1 MLFFVFLSRAA
12 AAQWGWEAWS
22 LHSQPPVTVH
32 ANQQSPAPDCSCQ
45 HRSEASP
52 PAPPG
57 TLSRSAPPGTPC
69 FCWQPLACSAWQAD
83 QLYKLCSVMGTPT
96 QQTWGEGL
104 KLAGNMSFR
113 FPQVATTPLE
123 RLIPS
128 ASPAAVDLMTAMC
141 QWDPA
146 RRPTALQAL
155 QHPFFQVNWLPTTA
169 MSVVC
174 HLLKAEGGLC
184 AVQRSGRAV
193 SSPFSMSTCCSEP
206 CCPEQGHCKDRGK
219 PRQRLTFM

>member
-1 MLFFVFLSRAA
+1 MATACLLC
-12 AAQWGWEAWS
+12 
-22 LHSQPPVTVH
+22 
-32 ANQQSPAPDCSCQ
+32 PAPTSCATCSFAGK
-45 HRSEASP
+45 SFLGGS
-52 PAPPG
+52 
-57 TLSRSAPPGTPC
+57 TLL
-69 FCWQPLACSAWQAD
+69 CWQLLACSAWQAD

-128 ASPAAVDLMTAMC
+128 ASPDAVDLMTAMC

-155 QHPFFQVNWLPTTA
+155 QHPFFQVDWLLNNCFA
-169 MSVVC
+169 CSV
-174 HLLKAEGGLC
+174 LSFGG
-184 AVQRSGRAV
+184 
-193 SSPFSMSTCCSEP
+193 
-206 CCPEQGHCKDRGK
+206 
-219 PRQRLTFM
+219 